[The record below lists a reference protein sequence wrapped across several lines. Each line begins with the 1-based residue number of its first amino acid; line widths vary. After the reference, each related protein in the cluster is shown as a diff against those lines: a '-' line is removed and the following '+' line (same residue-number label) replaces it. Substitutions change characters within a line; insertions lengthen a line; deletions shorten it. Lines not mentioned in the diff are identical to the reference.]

1 MQELR
6 SMKSNLKSELLNVA
20 KRIASLEAE
29 IEAGECEGCDAAETK
44 DDDFTAEL
52 EAMLAD
58 DGEASETEESEESEE
73 SDQSSSSSDAG
84 VEAEDKLNAEIE
96 ATEKK
101 LASLRRTATELKT
114 FNRTGIT
121 DVQTSAKSSVD
132 ATNMSAVAGRK
143 PIEVVKASLNEAKPK
158 IAALAEKFENEG
170 NLVAALHLDKIADA
184 IESFTNLNTKN

>member
-1 MQELR
+1 
-6 SMKSNLKSELLNVA
+6 MKSNLKSELLNVA

-29 IEAGECEGCDAAETK
+29 IEAGECEGCDAAETDG

-58 DGEASETEESEESEE
+58 DGETEEPETENTEESEE

-84 VEAEDKLNAEIE
+84 VEAEDKLNAEIKE
-96 ATEKK
+96 TEKK

>member
-1 MQELR
+1 
-6 SMKSNLKSELLNVA
+6 MKSNLKSELLNVA

-58 DGEASETEESEESEE
+58 DGETEEPEIENTEES
-73 SDQSSSSSDAG
+73 DKSSSSSDAG

>member
-1 MQELR
+1 
-6 SMKSNLKSELLNVA
+6 MKSNLKSELLNVA

-58 DGEASETEESEESEE
+58 DGETEEPETENTEESEE

-84 VEAEDKLNAEIE
+84 VEEENKLKEEIE
-96 ATEKK
+96 KTEKK
-101 LASLRRTATELKT
+101 LASLKRTATELKT